1 MLRYLAFSTV
11 LLRVIHKG
19 LQTYDQPK
27 YNQFS
32 KRLSRF
38 IRHVTQYATDQ
49 WEQFLKVCIFWC
61 SARI

>member
-1 MLRYLAFSTV
+1 MLRYLAFSTAMIKI
-11 LLRVIHKG
+11 IHKG

-38 IRHVTQYATDQ
+38 IRHVAQYATDQ
-49 WEQFLKVCIFWC
+49 WEQFLKVL
-61 SARI
+61 